1 MEFCEQQLDNG
12 LEIIAECNPKAYST
26 ALGYFVRAGS
36 RDEIDEIAGVSHF
49 LEHMAFKG
57 TPKRS
62 AADVNRELDEMGS
75 SSNAHTSEER
85 TVYHAIVLPDFQ
97 DRAVE
102 LLSDIMRPSL
112 RLEDFEMEKQ
122 VIIEE
127 ISMYED
133 QPPFN
138 AHEKCMALY
147 FGTHPLSHSVLGTA
161 ESVGALT
168 PEQMRAYFQQ
178 RYSPS
183 NIVLVASGNVDFD
196 RLVEVAQKNCG
207 SWEKFDAP
215 RETLRAK
222 PKTAFEVVYKETA
235 AQQYVIQISAGPAA
249 ADDDRYAARVLAT
262 ILGDGS
268 GSRLYWD
275 LVDPGRAEYAVIE
288 PYEFQGSG
296 IFFTYLC
303 CAPEDTADNLKRIRD
318 IYLNAERD
326 GITEEELTRAK
337 NKIRAHVVLGSE
349 RSSARLFPVGVG
361 WLQRRRYQT
370 VRDIL
375 DSYAAVTLD
384 DVTAVL
390 KKYPPTINASLA
402 IGPLT
407 KLEPPA

>member
-1 MEFCEQQLDNG
+1 VEFREQRLENG
-12 LEIIAECNPKAYST
+12 LEIIAECNPNAYST
-26 ALGYFVRAGS
+26 ALGFFVRAGS
-36 RDEIDEIAGVSHF
+36 RDETDEIAGVSHF

-112 RLEDFEMEKQ
+112 RHEDFEMEKQ

-138 AHEKCMALY
+138 APEKCMAVY
-147 FGTHPLSHSVLGTA
+147 FGSHSLSRSILGTV
-161 ESVGALT
+161 ESVGAMT
-168 PEQMRAYFQQ
+168 PEQMRTYFQQ

-183 NIVLVASGNVDFD
+183 NIMLVATGNVDFD
-196 RLVEVAQKNCG
+196 RLVEVAGEHCG
-207 SWEKFDAP
+207 GWEQFDAT
-215 RETLRAK
+215 RETLRAE
-222 PKTAFEVVYKETA
+222 PRTAFEVIHKETA

-249 ADDDRYAARVLAT
+249 AEDDRYAARLLAT

-268 GSRLYWD
+268 GSRMYWE
-275 LVDPGRAEYAVIE
+275 LVDPGLAEYAVME
-288 PYEFQGSG
+288 PYEFQGTG

-303 CAPEDTADNLKRIRD
+303 CAPEDTADNLQRIHD
-318 IYLNAERD
+318 IYRTAERD

-375 DSYAAVTLD
+375 DSYAAVTMD
-384 DVTAVL
+384 DVTAIL
-390 KKYPPTINASLA
+390 KKYPPTISSSLA
-402 IGPLT
+402 IGPLK
-407 KLEPPA
+407 KLDAPS